1 LQKPDVQYNS
11 TMLKTAGIIL
21 CGGQSRRMGRAKAWL
36 PFGDELMLPRVVRI
50 LGTVAQPLVVVAAPT
65 QEVPPLP
72 PSVAIVR
79 DSQPGRG
86 PLEGLSAGLAA
97 LRNTRKATFLTS
109 CDAPFLQPAFV
120 TRMAELLGKHMI
132 CVPRVGG
139 FFHPMAA
146 VYRVEVYDAIQRL
159 LAAGRLRP
167 VFLFEELATRIVEAH
182 ELADIDPALQSLRNL
197 NSPEDYE
204 AALHEAGFKRAETGD
219 QDRGG

>member
-1 LQKPDVQYNS
+1 MQTQGGQYNS
-11 TMLKTAGIIL
+11 LMPQIAGIIL

-36 PFGDELMLPRVVRI
+36 PFGDELMLQRVVRI
-50 LGTVAQPLVVVAAPT
+50 LGSAVQHLVVVAAPN

-72 PSVAIVR
+72 SSVTIVR
-79 DSQPGRG
+79 DSTPGRG
-86 PLEGLSAGLAA
+86 PLEGLSAGLAT
-97 LRNTRKATFLTS
+97 LGNTSEAAFLTS

-132 CVPRVGG
+132 CVPHVGG

-146 VYRVEVYDAIQRL
+146 VYRMEVCHPIQRL

-167 VFLFEELATRIVEAH
+167 VFLFEDLPTRIVEAH
-182 ELADIDPALQSLRNL
+182 ELADVDPALQTLRNL

-204 AALHEAGFKRAETGD
+204 AAMRDAGFKPA
-219 QDRGG
+219 